1 MSEHVDELKSNEEKI
16 KTKLLD
22 LERSSSVIES
32 NNRDLLKNID
42 VASKE
47 NAIFKTSL
55 INLKKVSWEYFL
67 S

>member
-1 MSEHVDELKSNEEKI
+1 LSEHVDELKSNEEKI